1 MVQIYWY
8 LLCLLLFTTATAL
21 LIMGL
26 VQRSKIIHTEL
37 AINGMPFPKEKKA
50 RNKKSKKTKEQMELE
65 LLLIRHSPTLVFLA
79 KLDKNIRIK
88 LALTV
93 AIFLMI
99 FIVLPPLDFYFTSL
113 TFFIVYMAV
122 VILPNI
128 LISQILNKKIKLL
141 LEELPGFIDLVAV
154 CVQTG
159 MTINQ
164 SLVRVGEDFKG
175 LNSDLSFIM
184 LRVMQRAEITSLTQ
198 ALSELSLALPS
209 KEIRLFCTVLQQS
222 LHFGSSVYEQLIH
235 LSADIREMQLLRL
248 EEKMGMLSAK
258 MSLPL
263 IVFIMFPIVILILAP
278 GAMRIL
284 PEFM

>member
-1 MVQIYWY
+1 MAQIYWY
-8 LLCLLLFTTATAL
+8 LLCLLLFTTATSL

-26 VQRSKIIHTEL
+26 VQRSKIIHTEQ
-37 AINGMPFPKEKKA
+37 AINGISLPKAKKKTH
-50 RNKKSKKTKEQMELE
+50 KKSKKSKEQVELE
-65 LLLIRHSPTLVFLA
+65 FLLIRHNPTLTLLA
-79 KLDKNIRIK
+79 KLDKNIRMK
-88 LALTV
+88 LILTV
-93 AIFLMI
+93 VIFLMI

-122 VILPNI
+122 VILPNVI
-128 LISQILNKKIKLL
+128 IAQIIHKKIKIL

-164 SLVRVGEDFKG
+164 SLLRVGEDFKG
-175 LNSDLSFIM
+175 LNADLSFIIA
-184 LRVMQRAEITSLTQ
+184 RVMQRAEITSLSQ
-198 ALSELSLALPS
+198 ALTELSLALPS

-235 LSADIREMQLLRL
+235 LSTDIREIQILRL

-284 PEFM
+284 PAFM